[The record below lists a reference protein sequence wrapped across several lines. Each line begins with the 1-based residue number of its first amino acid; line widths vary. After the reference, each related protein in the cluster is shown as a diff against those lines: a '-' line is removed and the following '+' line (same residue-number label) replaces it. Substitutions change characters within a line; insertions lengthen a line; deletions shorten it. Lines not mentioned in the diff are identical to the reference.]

1 MNLIPAPVAVV
12 LVLALA
18 GAGWSFDQQPAGPP
32 LTIQNIKG
40 GIYAADGGGGANG
53 GFFIGAKG
61 VVAIDAKMTAA
72 AAEQMIAEIAKITP
86 LPLTH
91 LVLTHGDLD
100 HVNGLGG
107 FPHGLQILA
116 HERTRKD
123 MEEAFGKD
131 EALKPLR
138 TYLPNRTFTDGFDL
152 KGLGAEIR
160 LLHFGPAHTSGD
172 IVVFFPVERVAF
184 VGDLLFVGR
193 DPLIHRPKGGT
204 SFGLV
209 KTLNGLL
216 ALEADTYL
224 SGHANPLAK
233 SDIRTL
239 LTGIEEKQAKVQAMI
254 KEGKSLDAIKTA
266 FGISDPPGPAGRRWP
281 SLVEIIYQELTE
293 KK

>member
-1 MNLIPAPVAVV
+1 MKPIAAIIAFSLGVA
-12 LVLALA
+12 LVE
-18 GAGWSFDQQPAGPP
+18 GAEVFGQQPAGPP
-32 LTIQNIKG
+32 LTVQKVKG
-40 GIYAADGGGGANG
+40 GIYAVNGGSGANG
-53 GFFIGAKG
+53 GFFVGAKG
-61 VVAIDAKMTAA
+61 AVAIDAKMTTEAA
-72 AAEQMIAEIAKITP
+72 KQMMAEIAKLTP
-86 LPLTH
+86 LPVTHLILTH
-91 LVLTHGDLD
+91 SDGD
-100 HVNGLGG
+100 HVNGLAG
-107 FPHGLQILA
+107 FPPGLQIIA

-131 EALKPLR
+131 DALKPLR
-138 TYLPNRTFTDGFDL
+138 TYLPNRTFTDAFDL

-193 DPLIHRPKGGT
+193 DPLIHRSKGGT

-224 SGHANPLAK
+224 SGHADPLAK

-239 LTGIEEKQAKVQAMI
+239 LTGIEEKQAKVQALI
-254 KEGKSLDAIKTA
+254 KDGKSLDAIKTA
-266 FGISDPPGPAGRRWP
+266 FGISDQPGPAGRRWP